1 MKDNR
6 TYAMYTNDKD
16 VVVAARKYHGKVY
29 RGVAKCNTAYDKFDI
44 DYGTELAQRRCDYA
58 VAKARV
64 NYFRNEFKAI
74 LDAEDKLRHEKYKL
88 ASMYENALDEF
99 VDAGVRLMGWN

>member
-29 RGVAKCNTAYDKFDI
+29 RGVAKCNTAYDKFHL
-44 DYGTELAQRRCDYA
+44 DYGTELAQRRCDFA
-58 VAKARV
+58 VARARA
-64 NYFRNEFKAI
+64 NYFAQEFRAI
-74 LDAEDKLRHEKYKL
+74 VDAEDKLIHEKSKL
-88 ASMYENALDEF
+88 VTMYEHAMDELEEA
-99 VDAGVRLMGWN
+99 DYRLKCWE